1 MVMTKVV
8 SFMLCGGN
16 QLDPSL
22 IYKKN
27 PNPTYHTPAVASM
40 GQEGESL
47 KEHTGYVK
55 YVAFL
60 LVLSIPNETP
70 NFCFLFSPNL

>member
-1 MVMTKVV
+1 MFLAMVMTKVV

-40 GQEGESL
+40 G
-47 KEHTGYVK
+47 
-55 YVAFL
+55 
-60 LVLSIPNETP
+60 
-70 NFCFLFSPNL
+70 